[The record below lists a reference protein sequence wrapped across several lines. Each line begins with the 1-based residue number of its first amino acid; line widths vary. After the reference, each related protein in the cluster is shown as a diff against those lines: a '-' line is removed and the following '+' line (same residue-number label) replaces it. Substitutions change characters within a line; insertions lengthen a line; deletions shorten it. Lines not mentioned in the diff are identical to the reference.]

1 MNAAGAHLLIRAGT
15 FSEDMITTGM
25 SLSEEDPCIPELA
38 SEDEMRFLLRGG
50 PWTRI
55 INGIESP
62 NRVKEFNLRPLTF
75 TLLSRSYP
83 VMPGMQ

>member
-1 MNAAGAHLLIRAGT
+1 LNALGAHLLIRAGT
-15 FSEDMITTGM
+15 FSDDMITTGI

-38 SEDEMRFLLRGG
+38 SKDEISTPRWFVVS
-50 PWTRI
+50 WTMRI
-55 INGIESP
+55 INERP
-62 NRVKEFNLRPLTF
+62 NRGKEFNLRPLTF